1 MHPLWQ
7 LCSTTVVRPTPGS
20 SRFSAIFSIFT
31 AKAAVSFVKSEAAAA
46 AAADRT
52 SCAET
57 SQAARRATG
66 GRASS
71 SRVDSSNF
79 DDDVKHR
86 ILRNLKAD
94 LYSHLKFNA
103 KIFHSI
109 QSFYNFKC
117 WDSFRLP
124 NTNQA
129 VNLHR
134 AAKALAGSLYF
145 HWLDG
150 ARRAVLQPAM
160 GTGRR
165 AKPARAGADAR

>member
-1 MHPLWQ
+1 M
-7 LCSTTVVRPTPGS
+7 
-20 SRFSAIFSIFT
+20 
-31 AKAAVSFVKSEAAAA
+31 SFVKSEAAAA

-165 AKPARAGADAR
+165 AKPARARAHAR

>member
-1 MHPLWQ
+1 M
-7 LCSTTVVRPTPGS
+7 
-20 SRFSAIFSIFT
+20 
-31 AKAAVSFVKSEAAAA
+31 SFVKSEAAAAAA

-109 QSFYNFKC
+109 QSVYNFKC

-150 ARRAVLQPAM
+150 ARRAVCLSCNLRWEGEPSLR
-160 GTGRR
+160 GR
-165 AKPARAGADAR
+165 ARARKVTFTNLYVLPHARTRSEKL